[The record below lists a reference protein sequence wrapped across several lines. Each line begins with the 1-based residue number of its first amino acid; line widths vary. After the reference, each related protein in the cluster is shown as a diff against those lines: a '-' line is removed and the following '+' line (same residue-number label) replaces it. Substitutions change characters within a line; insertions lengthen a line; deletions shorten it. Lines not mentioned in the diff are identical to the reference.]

1 MSGEVTDGAGA
12 DGPGI
17 SARFQFSIKTF
28 TGRYLP
34 VEDRL
39 RLDGVDVEGV
49 EQCILLTRRLC
60 NKLVPT
66 IATQLEENFPEGMP
80 RDVAQDMRQSSARQ
94 VRSATAT
101 ESPVVPG
108 SASPTWLCVTVHIKK
123 FPNGEFLVVFT
134 DDRSIDASMGMTEVN
149 FRAVLDVLHE
159 LYEKAEWS
167 SECFP
172 DWFERPG
179 PVEPSQLR
187 LN

>member
-1 MSGEVTDGAGA
+1 MSGEATDGAGA
-12 DGPGI
+12 DGPELP
-17 SARFQFSIKTF
+17 ARFQFSIKTF

-39 RLDGVDVEGV
+39 RLDSVDVEGA

-60 NKLVPT
+60 NKLIPT
-66 IATQLEENFPEGMP
+66 IATQLEEKLPEGMP

-94 VRSATAT
+94 ARSATAT

-123 FPNGEFLVVFT
+123 LPSGEFVVVFT
-134 DDRSIDASMGMTEVN
+134 DGRSIDASMGMAEAN
-149 FRAVLDVLHE
+149 FRAVLDVFHE
-159 LYEKAEWS
+159 LYVKAEWS

-172 DWFERPG
+172 DWFDRPILVQAG
-179 PVEPSQLR
+179 EVR